1 MIKFVSAQ
9 LRSVN
14 TVIDVAAIKFRS
26 GAIKLVEN
34 LIFDVT
40 YEKIG
45 VARSHFWYLYG
56 LRECLMPAFQYFLET
71 SANDAIVSLSISSS
85 AVQCSAV
92 QSFNLRVVKTSTL
105 VAADVDQIRAVPFLN
120 DDNMIQS
127 LKDELPAY
135 LVMVGNIPD
144 DFDALVDT

>member
-71 SANDAIVSLSISSS
+71 SANDAIVSLSIR
-85 AVQCSAV
+85 VFQAV

-135 LVMVGNIPD
+135 LVMVGTIPD